1 MNTQI
6 VYVVISNSQDIYF
19 EQVWASAWSLKHY
32 NPDAHVIVL
41 TDKETRET
49 IYSDER
55 KESLNYIDEIVTV
68 DFDSDYSNKERS
80 RWIKTNMRSLITG
93 DFLFI
98 DADTII
104 TGSLDDIDNL
114 SCSIGAVLD
123 SHCHSKEISDT
134 VVFQDMYIDRL
145 RNIFGMTYDGQDVF
159 NSGVLYVKDNKVAHD
174 FFRAWHDNWL
184 KSNSAGIVL
193 DQLPLLKT
201 NIDFGQIITEISGM
215 YNCQICFSIQ
225 FLTRAMIVHTFAHQK
240 SKSPLSQIMGVEL
253 YESLKKQGYI
263 SDSISRVLLS
273 CKESFVSPSYLVGK
287 EWMKIRFQPAFFLIE
302 KTYLSRNLCDR
313 YALII
318 FNFIAKILSLVLRI
332 IQKSNGIYKH
342 SDTSI

>member
-68 DFDSDYSNKERS
+68 DFDSDYSNKEKS

-145 RNIFGMTYDGQDVF
+145 RNIFGMMYDGQDVF
-159 NSGVLYVKDNKVAHD
+159 NSGVLYVKDNKLAHD
-174 FFRAWHDNWL
+174 FFKAWHDNWL
-184 KSNSAGIVL
+184 KSNSVGIVL

-201 NIDFGQIITEISGM
+201 NIDFAQVIEDIPGE
-215 YNCQICFSIQ
+215 YNCQVRFSIE
-225 FLTRAMIVHTFAHQK
+225 FLTRAKIVHTFSSQK
-240 SKSPLSQIMGVEL
+240 KSELSIILGPEL
-253 YESLKKQGYI
+253 YQEIKLQHSIPESIKNI
-263 SDSISRVLLS
+263 LLH
-273 CKESFVSPSYLVGK
+273 CRESFSSPSYIMDK
-287 EWMKIRFQPAFFLIE
+287 QWMKMRFMPAYFLLE
-302 KTYLSRNLCDR
+302 NTFSSDKKLDKVALSCL
-313 YALII
+313 
-318 FNFIAKILSLVLRI
+318 NFIARVFSFILR
-332 IQKSNGIYKH
+332 KMH
-342 SDTSI
+342 